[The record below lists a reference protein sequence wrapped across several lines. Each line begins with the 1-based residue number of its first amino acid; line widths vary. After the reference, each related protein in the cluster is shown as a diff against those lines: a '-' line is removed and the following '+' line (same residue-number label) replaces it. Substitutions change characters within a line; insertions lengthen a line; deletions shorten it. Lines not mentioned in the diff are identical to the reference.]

1 MGTFERIRRISPYAL
16 VAFAIIFVGFMVA
29 SDADISSILRQGQD
43 YRTAVIA
50 KINGK
55 KILYKDFEEEVR
67 QQIEQQRKQSTA
79 ENLDIDENQVRKSL
93 WAEKLEDILLN
104 QEALK
109 MGIQVTDQEILDVL
123 LDNPPDYL
131 RKPFTD
137 SAGNFQRQT
146 YLEIITNPDIIYK
159 RLPNTVPQEEK
170 RRIVEQ
176 FKQDLINIEKYLRK
190 EHLLNSVRT
199 LVSIAS
205 SFTSPLYAK
214 EKFIKDNSIAD
225 VRAIFF
231 DINDIPDKSVSVS
244 DEEIKIYYEENKHF
258 YPEKPRKK
266 IKYAIFK
273 IVPSSQD
280 SQVVQKIIKKFS
292 DELTLLEDIQERSR
306 LFEKKFKEYNGEISE
321 YKLAKDLP
329 SQLAPYI
336 TSIPVGQVVGP
347 IQTTDGTYFIR
358 LEDIRKGENEV
369 VRASHIL
376 IEFGNNKDSALTF
389 AKEILKRAKKGEEFE
404 TLARKYSQDKGS
416 AINGGDLGYFGK
428 GMMVKPFED
437 ACFSAKPGD
446 IIGPVETQFGFHII
460 KVYDKKSDEYK
471 YSYIKLVPTVSRNTE
486 RILNRNAK
494 MLKEKIKNGI
504 PFDSAAKEFNVFVR
518 TTDFFERTRPVL
530 GSNYLTAL
538 AFDGKVGE
546 ILEPFELQNQG
557 IIVAQIIDERK
568 GGFTPLEDLK
578 EKIRFTLIKTKKLD
592 LVEKKANEVYNRIKN
607 IGSLAKVQQIDSTL
621 RYYDWHDILNNGFIT
636 GFGQDFAFTEK
647 IFLSPMNQ
655 INPPFRGE
663 RGYYIFEVYRK
674 VMPDEVTVR
683 NDWRKT
689 YNNIISNWRQSAYIM
704 WFNKVKENADIKDFR
719 SKFYR
724 EY

>member
-29 SDADISSILRQGQD
+29 SDADISNILRQGQD

-50 KINGK
+50 KINGE
-55 KILYKDFEEEVR
+55 KILYKDFEDEVR
-67 QQIEQQRKQSTA
+67 QQIEQQRKQSTS
-79 ENLDIDENQVRKSL
+79 ENLDIDENQVRKSI
-93 WAEKLEDILLN
+93 WAEKVEEILLK
-104 QEALK
+104 QEAQK
-109 MGIQVTDQEILDVL
+109 MGIQVTDEEILDVL

-137 SAGNFQRQT
+137 SAGNFQRQA

-159 RLPNTVPQEEK
+159 RLPNTVQQEEK

-199 LVSIAS
+199 FVSIAS
-205 SFTSPLYAK
+205 SFASPLYAK

-231 DINDIPDKSVSVS
+231 DIKEIPDKNVIVS
-244 DEEIKIYYEENKHF
+244 DEEIKNYYEENKHF
-258 YPEKPRKK
+258 YPEKPRRKL
-266 IKYAIFK
+266 KYAIFK
-273 IVPSSQD
+273 IVPSPKD
-280 SQVVQKIIKKFS
+280 TQVIQKTIKKFT
-292 DELTLLEDIQERSR
+292 DELTLLADIQERSK

-336 TSIPVGQVVGP
+336 TTIPVGQVVGP
-347 IQTTDGTYFIR
+347 IQATDGTYFIR
-358 LEDIRKGENEV
+358 LENIRKGENEV

-416 AINGGDLGYFGK
+416 AMNGGDLGYFGK

-446 IIGPVETQFGFHII
+446 IIGPIETQFGFHII
-460 KVYDKKSDEYK
+460 KIYDKKSDEYK
-471 YSYIKLVPTVSRNTE
+471 YSYIKLAPTVSRNTE

-538 AFDGKVGE
+538 AFEGKVGE
-546 ILEPFELQNQG
+546 VLEPFVLKNQG

-568 GGFTPLEDLK
+568 EGFTPLEDLK
-578 EKIRFTLIKTKKLD
+578 EKIKFTLIKKKKLD
-592 LVEKKANEVYNRIKN
+592 LLEKKANEVYNRIKN
-607 IGSLAKVQQIDSTL
+607 LGTLANVQQIDSTL
-621 RYYDWHDILNNGFIT
+621 HYYDWHDIRNNGFIT

-647 IFLSPMNQ
+647 IFLSPMNK

-689 YNNIISNWRQSAYIM
+689 YNNIISNWRQSAYVL
-704 WFNKVKENADIKDFR
+704 WFNKVKENAEIKDFR

>member
-29 SDADISSILRQGQD
+29 SDADISNILRQGQD

-104 QEALK
+104 QEAQK

-146 YLEIITNPDIIYK
+146 YLEIITNPDVIYK

-199 LVSIAS
+199 FVSIAS
-205 SFTSPLYAK
+205 SFASPLYAK

-244 DEEIKIYYEENKHF
+244 DEEIKKYYEENKHF
-258 YPEKPRKK
+258 YPEKPRRK

-280 SQVVQKIIKKFS
+280 TQVVQKIIKKFS
-292 DELTLLEDIQERSR
+292 DELSLLDDIQERSR

-329 SQLAPYI
+329 SQLASFI

-376 IEFGNNKDSALTF
+376 IEFGYNKDSALTF

-404 TLARKYSQDKGS
+404 SLARKYSQDKGS

-446 IIGPVETQFGFHII
+446 IIGPIETQFGFHII

-471 YSYIKLVPTVSRNTE
+471 YSYIKLVPTVSRTTE

-546 ILEPFELQNQG
+546 ILEPFELKNQG

-578 EKIRFTLIKTKKLD
+578 EKIRFTLIKKKKLD
-592 LVEKKANEVYNRIKN
+592 LVEKKATEVYNRIKN

-621 RYYDWHDILNNGFIT
+621 RYYDWHDIRNNGFIT

-689 YNNIISNWRQSAYIM
+689 YKNIISNWRQSAYIM
-704 WFNKVKENADIKDFR
+704 WFNKVKENAEIKDFR